1 MRRLTTRAVRGLV
14 RTLARRLAGRAAA
27 VGLVVALVISAVG
40 CRNDRV
46 TTQQAVTGGRP
57 ALGVAAIDRYGC
69 GTCHVIPGIR
79 TARGKTGPPLS
90 DFSDRAY
97 IAGAL
102 PNRPEHLVRW
112 IRDPQSVE
120 PGTAM
125 PNLGVSDADARH
137 IASYLYTLGDGSGLG
152 PSHLLPVEWLHALQG
167 TQ

>member
-1 MRRLTTRAVRGLV
+1 MSG
-14 RTLARRLAGRAAA
+14 GRAAA
-27 VGLVVALVISAVG
+27 GLAVGLAITAAG

-46 TTQQAVTGGRP
+46 TTQQVVPGGRP
-57 ALGVAAIDRYGC
+57 ALGVAAINRYGC

-112 IRDPQSVE
+112 IRDPHSVE
-120 PGTAM
+120 PGTVM
-125 PNLGVSDADARH
+125 PNLGVSEADARH
-137 IASYLYTLGDGSGLG
+137 IASYLYTLGDGTGLG
-152 PSHLLPVEWLHALQG
+152 PPHLLPTEWLRALKG
-167 TQ
+167 GK